1 MGNFTAIR
9 SLCIWC
15 TDRYVVDTDMSDKY
29 PDTALRQGCLMESP
43 MKFFQP
49 GIVAMSMLLT
59 ACSSLPEGRWKE
71 TSPAADTPAMI
82 VEIKNDRVYA
92 YAGCNRISGTVKM
105 VDDHL
110 LVERLSS
117 TLMMCHGEQGEKEEK
132 LKQLLTNKPT
142 VEFSQEQLILSVA
155 DESYEFTKQPNME
168 DGVTR
173 MVYVGPEKVTCTGVS
188 EMQCLQIRE
197 SEDGPWTNFY
207 GEIEEFEY
215 VPGNIYYLRI
225 KEFDVAKPAADAS
238 SKRWILDGV
247 LSVENLNVDV
257 DDGAFN
263 NPNIGTENPA
273 NDG

>member
-1 MGNFTAIR
+1 MATLLPQGPQGV
-9 SLCIWC
+9 
-15 TDRYVVDTDMSDKY
+15 DRDMSGKY
-29 PDTALRQGCLMESP
+29 PDTALCQGCLMEPP

-49 GIVAMSMLLT
+49 GIVAMSILLT

-82 VEIKNDRVYA
+82 LEIKNDRVYA
-92 YAGCNRISGTVKM
+92 FAGCNRMSGTVKM

-110 LVERLSS
+110 LVERLTS
-117 TLMMCHGEQGEKEEK
+117 TLMMCYDEKGEKEEK

-142 VEFSQEQLILSVA
+142 VEYSKEQLILTTA
-155 DESYEFTKQPNME
+155 DESYEFTRQPNME

-173 MVYVGPEKVTCTGVS
+173 MVYVGPEKVTCTGVGR
-188 EMQCLQIRE
+188 MQCLQIRE
-197 SEDGPWTNFY
+197 SEDEPWSNFY

-225 KEFDVAKPAADAS
+225 KEFDVEKPAADAS

-257 DDGAFN
+257 DDAAFKD
-263 NPNIGTENPA
+263 PNIGVEKPA
-273 NDG
+273 NGGE